1 MEGEGVRSLDLC
13 GGGELNEGVGGPEAG
28 SMWGLNGGRGGQE
41 SGSMWGKW
49 TEWRGREGGQGLWG
63 RGITI

>member
-13 GGGELNEGVGGPEAG
+13 GGG
-28 SMWGLNGGRGGQE
+28 GLNGGGGGQE
-41 SGSMWGKW
+41 SVSMWGKW